1 VLDPAASHR
10 IWLANEYIP
19 PLSSQTVDGQQ
30 NWGTRVYAVR
40 LPSP

>member
-1 VLDPAASHR
+1 VLDPAAHR
-10 IWLANEYIP
+10 VWLANEYIP
-19 PLSSQTVDGQQ
+19 PRSSQTVDRHQ

>member
-1 VLDPAASHR
+1 ML
-10 IWLANEYIP
+10 LAVNVAVW
-19 PLSSQTVDGQQ
+19 SVDRHQ